1 MKTIFST
8 ASVHHITEAN
18 INYYATPFV
27 HPTRTMNE
35 HDFIYLLQGEWQFG
49 QNDEIYTL
57 KKDTLLILS
66 AGNRHYGLSPCT
78 AGTKTMYFH
87 AAREAGDV
95 SAADMAAPAV
105 AACIDASTNKSI
117 KNYVS
122 HIVNNKLSGNQRKAD
137 LYFELLLC
145 ELAET
150 AHDPA
155 DYAIAERIEKIILS
169 NPERFFLNKELADSA
184 RVSLKTAETKF
195 KQKFGVTIHQYS
207 LNYKINEA
215 ISYFETFPHISVKE
229 VALNLGFYDEYHFSK
244 QFKKVT
250 GTCPSAYR
258 KRFNKQ

>member
-27 HPTRTMNE
+27 HPTRTMRE
-35 HDFIYLLQGEWQFG
+35 HDFIYLMQGEWQFG
-49 QNDEIYTL
+49 QNNETYTL

-66 AGNRHYGLSPCT
+66 AGNRHYGLSPCA

-87 AAREAGDV
+87 ATCEPGDV
-95 SAADMAAPAV
+95 SADDMPAPAV
-105 AACIDASTNKSI
+105 AACIDASTNKTI
-117 KNYVS
+117 KHYIS

-155 DYAIAERIEKIILS
+155 DYSVAERIEKIILA
-169 NPERFFLNKELADSA
+169 NPERFFSNEELANA
-184 RVSLKTAETKF
+184 ACVSLKTAETKF
-195 KQKFGVTIHQYS
+195 KQKFGITIHQYS

-215 ISYFETFPHISVKE
+215 ISYFETFPHISIKE
-229 VALNLGFYDEYHFSK
+229 TALNLGFYDEYHFSK
-244 QFKKVT
+244 QFKKVI
-250 GTCPSAYR
+250 GTSPSVYR
-258 KRFNKQ
+258 KRYTKP